1 MDRMNFNGR
10 RRSTYTGPT
19 GRWLASLSGCY
30 RYCDPNGPLYWAAQ
44 SGGKASVLRMQIE
57 EVHFSYAKTPLPLTT
72 YPSTTLRR
80 SPLTTYD
87 LPLTTYHL
95 RLTTYHLRLTT
106 YDLPLTTYDLPLNP
120 EPLNQALIGGM
131 AADHNAVIAG
141 VKFPVVAGL
150 VPFFELFQGD
160 GKLHRPGLSISG

>member
-1 MDRMNFNGR
+1 MDG
-10 RRSTYTGPT
+10 SYLQLLTYH
-19 GRWLASLSGCY
+19 
-30 RYCDPNGPLYWAAQ
+30 
-44 SGGKASVLRMQIE
+44 LR
-57 EVHFSYAKTPLPLTT
+57 LTT
-72 YPSTTLRR
+72 YDLQ
-80 SPLTTYD
+80 LTTYD